1 MIGEPLTI
9 VNGAKTHNCVRT
21 SLSGR
26 RGTFEAAASD
36 GTETI
41 KVQVDHTIPSS
52 PTGTTQHMIRAD
64 VNIYDA
70 TSGDYKG
77 TESIWMVIKTTGK
90 AQSASRLQ
98 DLFKGVMEA
107 VAGGA
112 FATPT
117 YNLLTDLT
125 GGEP

>member
-1 MIGEPLTI
+1 
-9 VNGAKTHNCVRT
+9 
-21 SLSGR
+21 
-26 RGTFEAAASD
+26 
-36 GTETI
+36 
-41 KVQVDHTIPSS
+41 
-52 PTGTTQHMIRAD
+52 
-64 VNIYDA
+64 
-70 TSGDYKG
+70 
-77 TESIWMVIKTTGK
+77 MVIKTTGK